1 MLTEEHL
8 KSSEERKQLFE
19 SYGIFDGCKEAAEE
33 IETAVI
39 FKNNDNSPVITV
51 SPKSLTFVN
60 KVTVYLIGEKI
71 GKGAYDET
79 KTKVNKDGTFDEIVI
94 YLNNDTSSKEMI
106 TTLMHEL
113 THAYQDY
120 NLRKKGKS
128 LGGQGKKVGYDITM
142 DYVHGEKNNGPLA
155 KNMAMLF
162 YMLNQFESSAFLTG
176 LLNDVKNALTN
187 NHFKN
192 ITEAVNYIK
201 KHSRVF
207 DYYNKINRMTSKYC
221 NPNLPLDLKQLI
233 VKAAKT
239 TSRYNFQNFKQVSNW
254 LKSHT
259 YKLSDKLERTLPKIV
274 NDNIIVS
281 EFMMP
286 TGVADLILE
295 DWYKKDEDFLD
306 FEV

>member
-1 MLTEEHL
+1 MESPLITHIFIEAYFNHDGLLTEEHL

-60 KVTVYLIGEKI
+60 KVTVYLISEKI

-142 DYVHGEKNNGPLA
+142 VSVHGEKNNGQLTN
-155 KNMAMLF
+155 NMVTLF
-162 YMLNQFESSAFLTG
+162 YMLKQFERSELLTG
-176 LLNDVKNALTN
+176 
-187 NHFKN
+187 F
-192 ITEAVNYIK
+192 VN
-201 KHSRVF
+201 
-207 DYYNKINRMTSKYC
+207 
-221 NPNLPLDLKQLI
+221 
-233 VKAAKT
+233 
-239 TSRYNFQNFKQVSNW
+239 
-254 LKSHT
+254 
-259 YKLSDKLERTLPKIV
+259 
-274 NDNIIVS
+274 
-281 EFMMP
+281 
-286 TGVADLILE
+286 
-295 DWYKKDEDFLD
+295 
-306 FEV
+306 